1 MLRLF
6 IDHSR
11 QLGGVAG
18 VSTGL
23 AGHRRWILRAPVI
36 WNCQEV
42 LAHEFPESLL
52 VIPGGNHRW
61 QFILGHHQR
70 RFHHCL
76 QLLVPCILPQVVDDA
91 KYELMLLPVHS
102 NQQRVVHNI
111 DRLQAQVFL
120 LARLQFLSIYELWYG
135 STNGSHTYRE
145 KRRVI
150 PDCPF

>member
-1 MLRLF
+1 
-6 IDHSR
+6 
-11 QLGGVAG
+11 
-18 VSTGL
+18 
-23 AGHRRWILRAPVI
+23 
-36 WNCQEV
+36 
-42 LAHEFPESLL
+42 
-52 VIPGGNHRW
+52 
-61 QFILGHHQR
+61 
-70 RFHHCL
+70 
-76 QLLVPCILPQVVDDA
+76 
-91 KYELMLLPVHS
+91 MLLPVHS